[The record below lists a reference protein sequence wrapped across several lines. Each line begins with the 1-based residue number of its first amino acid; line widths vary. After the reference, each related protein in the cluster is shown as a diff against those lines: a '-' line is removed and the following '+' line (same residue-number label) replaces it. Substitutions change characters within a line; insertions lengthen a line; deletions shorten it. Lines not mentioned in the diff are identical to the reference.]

1 VAILF
6 RAPTSDEAASG
17 TWSGS
22 AGSRYA
28 LVDDYPDASGADYL
42 SHGTTA
48 GDITFGFAPFGL
60 LAGSTIASVQV
71 QYYDAEPS
79 AGTNNL
85 AGRLKVGGSYYNA
98 STHNPSGTTYTSRTD
113 TWATNPKSGASWTV
127 DDVNGVGA
135 NALQAFGLYSGDA
148 NPAVRISSIRVV
160 VNYTPPTVSFPA
172 TPILDDFNRAD
183 EGSVGPPVVQMTGW
197 RDMSGQ
203 GVIGVRNNQAAGL
216 VGGTGGAAANHS
228 GWDQVFG
235 SEQEA
240 YVTVAVK
247 PLNSE
252 EINLYLRVD
261 EGLQGYCYGYIYY
274 REGTSDKHYIMR
286 IDSVSATQ
294 ISPTVYQ
301 TIGIGD
307 KLGFRALGNEFT
319 VYRLPSGSSTW
330 QVLVGPI
337 TDSTYTHRGYI
348 SLDHNSDTIRTDD
361 FGGGTIIDGGGA
373 ATPISASDT
382 ATLSLAEVPT
392 LAVTVAPSDTLTVAT
407 AEAQSLTV
415 AVAPSDTATVSVT
428 EATALTA
435 GLTATDTATVG
446 TAEAVTLGVSL
457 SPADTLAV
465 GLAESP
471 SLSVSLSLAET
482 LGISLSDLASLG
494 GEYLLTSVDT
504 LGISASE
511 AASLAVGVAPAD
523 TLGVSLTGAT
533 GLSATLALAET
544 LGVSVGEAAGIAAL
558 ATLTASDALGV
569 RVGESAT
576 TQIVTALTTSDA
588 LGLAL
593 VEATTLAV
601 SVAVADALSAGLSD
615 GVALAGTLAVSDP
628 LGLSVADVA
637 AVTAVWTLADA
648 LGLSVAEAAAV
659 ATTVLTTAV
668 RLSVRPR
675 DLTLTT
681 PARDLS
687 LGTRPRDLTLE
698 VRR

>member
-1 VAILF
+1 VATQF

-42 SHGTTA
+42 QHGTTA
-48 GDITFGFAPFGL
+48 GDLTFGFAPFGL
-60 LAGSTIASVQV
+60 LAGSTIQSVQV
-71 QYYDAEPS
+71 QYYDAEPTS
-79 AGTNNL
+79 GTNNL

-216 VGGTGGAAANHS
+216 VGGTANHS

-361 FGGGTIIDGGGA
+361 FGGGAIIDGGA

-471 SLSVSLSLAET
+471 SLGVSLSLAET

-523 TLGVSLTGAT
+523 TLDVSLAEAT
-533 GLSATLALAET
+533 GLSVTLALAET
-544 LGVSVGEAAGIAAL
+544 LGVSVGEAAEIAAL
-558 ATLTASDALGV
+558 ATLAASDALGV

-576 TQIVTALTTSDA
+576 TQIVTALSASDQI
-588 LGLAL
+588 GLAL
-593 VEATTLAV
+593 VEARTLAV
-601 SVAVADALSAGLSD
+601 SVAVAETLGAGLSE